1 VTFSPSKN
9 GKFWLS
15 GIHLVF
21 SMIVMGLIFRD
32 EPAID
37 PKTARIWAFLF
48 SCAIT
53 VFAIIGILAIVL
65 LLHDEIGSGFRM
77 PRQRAM
83 GLLSAAVVC
92 CGLIFLLFGIR
103 AKKQAIEQGLRKVDE
118 DKPWLKRKDWA
129 DGRIMTASKP
139 GSLLLWIIVIF
150 WCAASF
156 AISLVVVPGQL
167 TRGNQAALIALVFPV
182 IGLVLIFFAFRT
194 TLAWRRFGKS
204 IFEMKSIPAPAG
216 CALQGEIRFPGT
228 AQPEHGWHLALS
240 CIRRTV
246 SGPINNLRTT
256 EKILWTDEKWLRPDL
271 PKKSP
276 DTISLPVF
284 FQLPADKP
292 ESAVDGGNG
301 AIWRLEAWGRF
312 PGPDYRAKFEV
323 PVFKL
328 DEPRTASTDPTEP
341 FQVSLDEIRKQIRSK
356 IQISDLADRKE
367 FIFPAGRN
375 PGFAAGATVIW
386 LIWTAIVV
394 VMVCLRAPLP
404 VPLIFGAMDLLML
417 YFVLDLWLRR
427 SQVAISGE
435 TIKIETG
442 WSGFKRND
450 TLKTS
455 EAANFFADIGTPVG
469 HLTYYDLKLR
479 ARDGKELL
487 LAKNLGHKPEADW
500 LARQMTAAARNV
512 PVTNSNA

>member
-1 VTFSPSKN
+1 
-9 GKFWLS
+9 
-15 GIHLVF
+15 
-21 SMIVMGLIFRD
+21 MGLIFRD
-32 EPAID
+32 EPAIG
-37 PKTARIWAFLF
+37 PKSARIWAFLF
-48 SCAIT
+48 FCAIT
-53 VFAIIGILAIVL
+53 LFALIGVLAVVL
-65 LLHDEIGSGFRM
+65 LLHDEIGSGFQM
-77 PRQRAM
+77 PRQRAV

-103 AKKQAIEQGLRKVDE
+103 AKKQAIEQSLKKIE
-118 DKPWLKRKDWA
+118 EEKPWLKRRDWA
-129 DGRIMTASKP
+129 DGRIATASKH
-139 GSLLLWIIVIF
+139 GSILLWIIVFF
-150 WCAASF
+150 WCAGSA
-156 AISLVVVPGQL
+156 AISLVVVPVQL
-167 TRGNQAALIALVFPV
+167 MRGNHTALMALVFPV
-182 IGLVLIFFAFRT
+182 IGLALVFFAFRT

-204 IFEMKSIPAPAG
+204 VFEIKSVPAAAG
-216 CALQGEIRFPGT
+216 GVLQGEIRFPGT

-256 EKILWTDEKWLRPDL
+256 EKILWQDEKWLRPDL
-271 PKKSP
+271 PQKNQ

-284 FQLPADKP
+284 FQLPVDKP
-292 ESAVDGGNG
+292 ESTPDGGNG
-301 AIWRLEAWGRF
+301 TIWRLEAWARF
-312 PGPDYRAKFEV
+312 PGPDFRAQFEV

-328 DEPRTASTDPTEP
+328 DDPHSPSDDPTSAY
-341 FQVSLDEIRKQIRSK
+341 QVSLDEIRTQIRSK
-356 IQISDLADRKE
+356 IQISDLPDGKE

-404 VPLIFGAMDLLML
+404 VPFIFGAMDLLML
-417 YFVLDLWLRR
+417 YFVLDLWFRR
-427 SQVAISGE
+427 SHVALSGDS
-435 TIKIETG
+435 IKIETG
-442 WSGFKRND
+442 WSGFKKQD
-450 TLKTS
+450 SLKIS
-455 EAANFFADIGTPVG
+455 EAANFFADVGTPVG

-512 PVTNSNA
+512 PVTNSNV